1 VKQEVIALQ
10 AKLSEL
16 ATHGDALAHEVD
28 RLKEERKKLDDQVW
42 RARSCWRRM
51 RCSSCGGVVELRRA
65 LCRVFSAQLK
75 TKNKEH
81 DKLKE
86 QRELDVKVRVELLE
100 WCSVHWE
107 SDVK

>member
-1 VKQEVIALQ
+1 
-10 AKLSEL
+10 
-16 ATHGDALAHEVD
+16 
-28 RLKEERKKLDDQVW
+28 
-42 RARSCWRRM
+42 M

-100 WCSVHWE
+100 WCSVH
-107 SDVK
+107 